1 MQVSLNIYT
10 PFGYFGFPPVALLN
24 LIPNIPDVFLC
35 VLSHMLSLRRSTHNP
50 YILDAKSSH
59 WYPNVSGGKETF
71 IQVILEFSVTLC
83 FHSYYISEGNVVFSC
98 PHESNGY
105 GYVTE

>member
-10 PFGYFGFPPVALLN
+10 PFGYFGFPPMALLN
-24 LIPNIPDVFLC
+24 LIPNIPDVFLF

-50 YILDAKSSH
+50 HTKSSH

-71 IQVILEFSVTLC
+71 IQVIFEFSVILC
-83 FHSYYISEGNVVFSC
+83 FHSTTFQRENINLTAMVMLQNKILQSI
-98 PHESNGY
+98 
-105 GYVTE
+105 